1 MRLFPLTISVA
12 AGALRGASRRSTTET
27 SITSTT
33 TSMLDTHTFIT
44 AASTPAVASLG
55 AGVMPV
61 PHSLD
66 PRTGSW
72 ADSGSGSGTPASSA
86 HDSSAHDS
94 SASAATTPAVASLGA
109 GFMPEP
115 HSLEPRTGSWEDSGS
130 GSGTPAS
137 SAHDS
142 SVSAETITP
151 AVASLGAGFMP

>member
-33 TSMLDTHTFIT
+33 TSMLITHTFIT

-72 ADSGSGSGTPASSA
+72 ADSGSGSGTPASA
-86 HDSSAHDS
+86 E
-94 SASAATTPAVASLGA
+94 ASA
-109 GFMPEP
+109 
-115 HSLEPRTGSWEDSGS
+115 
-130 GSGTPAS
+130 GSGTEQSNA
-137 SAHDS
+137 D
-142 SVSAETITP
+142 
-151 AVASLGAGFMP
+151 GNQ